1 MFGEIFWNETRSSD
15 SSPVKI
21 DEGVTIRRLV
31 KNDVGLLRE
40 FFRGLSK
47 PTLFW
52 RFMSPVHEISEKL
65 LHQLADTKHDRHY
78 ALIAEHEENG
88 HRRTIAEAR
97 YVRDQTDPAKC
108 EFAISIADEMQGR
121 GLGSVLLQFLEKHA
135 SINGVLEMTAETL
148 RENTAMVRLAKG
160 AGYSV
165 VTNFADP
172 RMVKLKKALNQS
184 DPASQGLPHT
194 HAKIAA

>member
-15 SSPVKI
+15 SSPVEI
-21 DEGVTIRRLV
+21 NEGVTIRRLV
-31 KNDVGLLRE
+31 KNDVELLRE

-65 LHQLADTKHDRHY
+65 LHQLADTKHDGHY

-88 HRRTIAEAR
+88 HRRTVAEAR

-108 EFAISIADEMQGR
+108 EFAISVADEMQGR
-121 GLGSVLLQFLEKHA
+121 GLGSALLQFLETHA
-135 SINGVLEMTAETL
+135 SKNGVLEMTAETL
-148 RENTAMVRLAKG
+148 RENTAMARLAKR
-160 AGYSV
+160 AGYSI
-165 VTNFADP
+165 VTNFTDP
-172 RMVKLKKALNQS
+172 RTVKLKKSLNQPN
-184 DPASQGLPHT
+184 PASQGLPFT
-194 HAKIAA
+194 HVEIAA